1 MFFWSFG
8 NIEKGISGS
17 ELTQA
22 STKASRNVDNGL
34 PSSKLRLVDTPCL
47 SAGWLSNFVPGIKT
61 KFKDV
66 SGEI

>member
-34 PSSKLRLVDTPCL
+34 PSSKLKLVDTP
-47 SAGWLSNFVPGIKT
+47 FVPGIKT